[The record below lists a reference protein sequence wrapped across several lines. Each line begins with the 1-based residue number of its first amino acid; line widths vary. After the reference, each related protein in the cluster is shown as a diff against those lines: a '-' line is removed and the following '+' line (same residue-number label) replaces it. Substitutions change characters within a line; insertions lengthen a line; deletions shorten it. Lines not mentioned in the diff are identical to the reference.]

1 MDKGNSPLKLHTPL
15 KFWYQHF
22 IKGEGNFED
31 SLLPV
36 AQINS
41 VEELW
46 SFYQHFKRPSELEE
60 GSYIYLFQDGIKPV
74 W

>member
-1 MDKGNSPLKLHTPL
+1 MDKVSSPLKLHTKL

-36 AQINS
+36 AQVET

-46 SFYQHFKRPSELEE
+46 AYYQHFKRPSEFEE
-60 GSYIYLFQDGIKPV
+60 GSYIYLFQSSIKPV